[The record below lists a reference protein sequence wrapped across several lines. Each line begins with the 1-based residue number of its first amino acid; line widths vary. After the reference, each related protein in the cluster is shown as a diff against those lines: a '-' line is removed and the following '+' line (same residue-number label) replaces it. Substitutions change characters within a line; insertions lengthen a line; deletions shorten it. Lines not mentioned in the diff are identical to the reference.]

1 MEKTKQERA
10 IADIDIKRTLFWTLN
25 ELDNL
30 IAKETFYSDDVVSS
44 LRLLRNSIEYQMD
57 ESKDMGDLPVA
68 IANELV
74 EAFDERLSR
83 KSDQKL
89 VGVRQ
94 YLSTETIAFG
104 QKTER
109 EKQKLSKKG
118 GEMLTLICLLL
129 DELEEMNS
137 DTDESQYQAL
147 QRCGVARPKTNNE
160 RKQYA

>member
-1 MEKTKQERA
+1 
-10 IADIDIKRTLFWTLN
+10 
-25 ELDNL
+25 
-30 IAKETFYSDDVVSS
+30 
-44 LRLLRNSIEYQMD
+44 MD

-74 EAFDERLSR
+74 ETFDERLSR

-109 EKQKLSKKG
+109 GKQKLSKKG

-147 QRCGVARPKTNNE
+147 QRCGVARTNTNNE
-160 RKQYA
+160 RRQYV